1 MRKYSGCTLFAIV
14 GVVFPPMNC
23 NRDIIPTY
31 SANLHNKT
39 SEKLIFLIASTFMN
53 LSNMK
58 RKGGLKPPSLLDPTL
73 MVS

>member
-31 SANLHNKT
+31 SANLHNKIIRLVK
-39 SEKLIFLIASTFMN
+39 S
-53 LSNMK
+53 
-58 RKGGLKPPSLLDPTL
+58 
-73 MVS
+73 